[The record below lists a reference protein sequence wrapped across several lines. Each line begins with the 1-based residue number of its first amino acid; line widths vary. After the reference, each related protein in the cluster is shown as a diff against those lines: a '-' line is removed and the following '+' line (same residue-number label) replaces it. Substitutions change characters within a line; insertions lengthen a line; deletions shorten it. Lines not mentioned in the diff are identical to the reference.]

1 LSLKLEE
8 KILKDNSDVVISNFF
23 MIGDNPN
30 VDIKGANESGFVSVL
45 VKTGVFEGEENDQL
59 NPAKYVVKDVG
70 EAVDLILRLEN
81 LI

>member
-1 LSLKLEE
+1 
-8 KILKDNSDVVISNFF
+8 
-23 MIGDNPN
+23 MIGDNPS

-45 VKTGVFEGEENDQL
+45 VKTGVFQGKENDL
-59 NPAKYVVKDVG
+59 ENPAKYVVHSVT